1 MGARFL
7 EDGRM
12 VTGRHTAFSN
22 NKKIV
27 TILLKELENKE
38 SSAHEAHAAEDQKQY
53 EFPARKN
60 HKRSGHVNC
69 F

>member
-53 EFPARKN
+53 EFPA
-60 HKRSGHVNC
+60 S
-69 F
+69 

>member
-1 MGARFL
+1 
-7 EDGRM
+7 M

-27 TILLKELENKE
+27 TILLRELEHKE
-38 SSAHEAHAAEDQKQY
+38 SSVHEVGAHAAEDQKHY

-60 HKRSGHVNC
+60 HNQSGHVNC